1 MKKSLIALA
10 VLAAAGAASAQSSVT
25 LYGIVDAYVGSNKD
39 TINLNAPVNPSQT
52 VVNTGGLSSSRWGLR
67 GTEDLGGG
75 LKANF
80 QLEGQFS
87 TDTGAQSGDLFG
99 RKSTVGLSGNFG
111 SVDVGRNYTAL
122 QSLRAATNNIAD
134 TNLSMT
140 SDVWAAGT
148 TYKADGTKTAADR
161 SGDYNLR
168 VSNSVRYDSPV
179 FNGFS
184 GSIAY
189 GFGENKASDNPATA
203 LVDESKDSTDNL
215 SLHVKYANGPLLV
228 GYAHQT
234 EKQPTV
240 ASSKYN
246 LFGATYNFGVA
257 KLVGAYQTVK
267 RAQPDLTIGGED
279 KEYQV
284 GVEVPVGAFTLYAG
298 YANSQ
303 NEYNNGVTAEER
315 SGYTLAATYNVSKR
329 TTAYAGYKNV
339 EIDTLNAAAGGAVG
353 YKQTKGNE
361 INQFSVGVR
370 HNF

>member
-1 MKKSLIALA
+1 MKKNLIALA

-25 LYGIVDAYVGSNKD
+25 LYGIADAYVGSLKD
-39 TINLNAPVNPSQT
+39 TINLNAPVSPSQT
-52 VVNTGGLSSSRWGLR
+52 VVNTGGLSSSRWGMK
-67 GTEDLGGG
+67 GTEDLGNG

-87 TDTGAQSGDLFG
+87 TDSGAQSGDLFG

-140 SDVWAAGT
+140 GDVWAAGT
-148 TYKADGTKTAADR
+148 TYADGKVSK
-161 SGDYNLR
+161 SGDYALR
-168 VSNSVRYDSPV
+168 VSNSVRFDSNV
-179 FNGFS
+179 YNGFS
-184 GSIAY
+184 GSVAY
-189 GFGENKASDNPATA
+189 GFGENKATG
-203 LVDESKDSTDNL
+203 KDSTDNL

-234 EKQPTV
+234 EKQATV

-267 RAQPDLTIGGED
+267 RAQSVGNGGED

-284 GVEVPVGAFTLYAG
+284 GVEAPFGAFTFYAG
-298 YANSQ
+298 YADSK
-303 NEYNNGVTAEER
+303 NETTAGASVEER
-315 SGYTLAATYNVSKR
+315 SGYTLAATYALSKR
-329 TTAYAGYKNV
+329 TTAYAGYKSV
-339 EIDTLNAAAGGAVG
+339 EVDAVG
-353 YKQTKGNE
+353 TGAAQAKGNE
-361 INQFSVGVR
+361 ISQLAIGVR
-370 HNF
+370 HAF